1 MKLPYQ
7 DTEVAKEAAKCMS
20 AGFIEQHSNQK
31 LRYKQICQNKNLM
44 RTVVVL
50 NPCEFGIRQVLDHLS
65 PMYLSVLFTGS
76 DCFLAR

>member
-31 LRYKQICQNKNLM
+31 KKRLKKEMRWLKYNCISAKNGM
-44 RTVVVL
+44 QSKAAV
-50 NPCEFGIRQVLDHLS
+50 
-65 PMYLSVLFTGS
+65 
-76 DCFLAR
+76 